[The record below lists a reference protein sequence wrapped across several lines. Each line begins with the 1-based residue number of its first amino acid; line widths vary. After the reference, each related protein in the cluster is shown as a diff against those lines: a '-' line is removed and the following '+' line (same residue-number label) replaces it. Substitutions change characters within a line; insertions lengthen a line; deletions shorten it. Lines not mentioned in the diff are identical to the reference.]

1 MYSVNHG
8 ILCKTHLGKKKSLT
22 GIVKSLA
29 NRYLYMKC
37 CQPDPLLN
45 EMPIN
50 KAALRRRVRDE
61 VGNEVE
67 GVAAVSFHSLNS
79 L

>member
-1 MYSVNHG
+1 
-8 ILCKTHLGKKKSLT
+8 
-22 GIVKSLA
+22 
-29 NRYLYMKC
+29 MKC
-37 CQPDPLLN
+37 CQPNPLLN

-67 GVAAVSFHSLNS
+67 GVTAVSFHSLNS